1 MNIIFEKMC
10 ELIPLKTCIKE
21 RENEEFLIVSN
32 SKLDI
37 VYLNETSK
45 DFYDFCDGV
54 NNISQIR
61 DKMLAL
67 YDISSD
73 ILEDDMIAL
82 VRDMQ
87 WNGLINL
94 KKGV

>member
-10 ELIPLKTCIKE
+10 GLIPFKTCIKE

-45 DFYDFCDGV
+45 DFYNLCNGSY
-54 NNISQIR
+54 NISQIC
-61 DKMLAL
+61 DKMLAV

-73 ILEDDMIAL
+73 ILEDDIVAL

-87 WNGLINL
+87 WNNLINL
-94 KKGV
+94 KKGG

>member
-1 MNIIFEKMC
+1 MNIIFEKMR

-45 DFYDFCDGV
+45 DFYDFCDGI
-54 NNISQIR
+54 NSISQIR
-61 DKMLAL
+61 DKMFSL
-67 YDISSD
+67 YNISSD

-82 VRDMQ
+82 IRDMQ